1 MGFNLKSGNSSSLK
15 FKEMGATPAKMDA
28 SMLSGMMG
36 GGDKGGGGLG
46 GMMGGG
52 GGKGK
57 KDEVQSA
64 NVQGAALWA
73 QSSPAQMDAS
83 MLSGAADSG
92 GGAEFD
98 LSEATTTDAEGMTE
112 NVDESKQSPADG
124 DKPEEEKKEEK
135 KEDKKKPKKGKGANF
150 GPGARI
156 QGALI

>member
-28 SMLSGMMG
+28 SMLGGMMG
-36 GGDKGGGGLG
+36 G
-46 GMMGGG
+46 MGGG

-57 KDEVQSA
+57 KDEVQPA

>member
-28 SMLSGMMG
+28 SMLGGMMG
-36 GGDKGGGGLG
+36 GGDKG
-46 GMMGGG
+46 
-52 GGKGK
+52 
-57 KDEVQSA
+57 KDAIQPA
-64 NVQGAALWA
+64 KIQGAALWA

-92 GGAEFD
+92 GGGFD

-124 DKPEEEKKEEK
+124 DKPKEEK
-135 KEDKKKPKKGKGANF
+135 KEDKKKPGKSKGANF
-150 GPGARI
+150 GPPPTI
-156 QGALI
+156 QGAAIRF